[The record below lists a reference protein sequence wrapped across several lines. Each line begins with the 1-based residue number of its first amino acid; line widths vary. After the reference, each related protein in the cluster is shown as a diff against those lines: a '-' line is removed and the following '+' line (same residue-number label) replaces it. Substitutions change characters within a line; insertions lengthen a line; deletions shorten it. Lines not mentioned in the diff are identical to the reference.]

1 MNQEDKNSDPICGI
15 ESRFNRE
22 CKPKISFAELRVFLM
37 NCRFKM
43 KEIYLGRSIFSLFLL
58 FSFLLFLFR

>member
-37 NCRFKM
+37 NCRLKM
-43 KEIYLGRSIFSLFLL
+43 KEILDAVSFLFFLL

>member
-1 MNQEDKNSDPICGI
+1 MNQEDKNSDPLCGI

-37 NCRFKM
+37 NCRSK
-43 KEIYLGRSIFSLFLL
+43 KRNLGRSIFSLFLL
-58 FSFLLFLFR
+58 FSFLLFLYR